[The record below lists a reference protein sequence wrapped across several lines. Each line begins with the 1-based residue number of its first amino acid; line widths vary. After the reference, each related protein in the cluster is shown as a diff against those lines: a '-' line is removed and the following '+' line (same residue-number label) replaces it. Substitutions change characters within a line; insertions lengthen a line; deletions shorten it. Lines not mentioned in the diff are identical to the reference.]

1 MQSLKSVLLTSHDSL
16 KTKGCL
22 CRHGLHKDPSALVQ
36 SPGCGCRVFSH
47 TFQSHNKT
55 NSIFPLELP
64 TSQICFNTSE
74 RQVYTYIVDSH
85 VLLNS
90 SDTLIC
96 KIKTWAGGSQAWYLN
111 YRARSSLW
119 DFPGCFMAEAD
130 HFVWRQTRPLPK
142 SEQIMNGMYEK
153 LFFWLCDS
161 CTPVKLQYTSIVT
174 RLRL

>member
-1 MQSLKSVLLTSHDSL
+1 MQSLKSVLLTSHDSP

-22 CRHGLHKDPSALVQ
+22 CRQGLHKDPSALVQ
-36 SPGCGCRVFSH
+36 SPGCGCGVFSH

-55 NSIFPLELP
+55 NSICPLELP

-111 YRARSSLW
+111 YRARSSLQ
-119 DFPGCFMAEAD
+119 DFPGCFTAEAD
-130 HFVWRQTRPLPK
+130 HFVWREKDLCQTQ
-142 SEQIMNGMYEK
+142 SK
-153 LFFWLCDS
+153 LWMGCM
-161 CTPVKLQYTSIVT
+161 KK
-174 RLRL
+174 